1 MIPLLI
7 SAKMKS
13 AHPPKQ
19 VKIQNMPPLPP
30 SRPPPDWGKTL
41 CSAKTFHSLI
51 AELDFC
57 KRFKSSTT
65 GFIRNLE
72 NLEKPWKI
80 DKMIKKRGKHLE
92 FFLTETSA
100 F

>member
-30 SRPPPDWGKTL
+30 SRPPPDWGKTR

-92 FFLTETSA
+92 FFLIETSA

>member
-41 CSAKTFHSLI
+41 CSAKTFHILI

-57 KRFKSSTT
+57 KSFKIQYWLFTQ
-65 GFIRNLE
+65 NLASKVFFVPGICHGTRT
-72 NLEKPWKI
+72 LKI
-80 DKMIKKRGKHLE
+80 EERIVIN
-92 FFLTETSA
+92 
-100 F
+100 